1 MRRGA
6 AQRAVTRPAARVIGS
21 GARRDD
27 ALPVMADAAFHS
39 FPSSRGG
46 RAVSARAGF
55 ALRMRLWLTRG
66 RLDQRI
72 VTGCPWDSRAATALR
87 ARQLS
92 DPRTR
97 QRLARSLRGIVAYAD
112 RVEGRP
118 LFSAVV
124 IDRAAVRAD
133 REAILGL
140 AERLEAEDPTNPR
153 GIVLARRL
161 LTDGIDSPLY
171 NPRCGRTV
179 AAAVWEISD
188 ALGDDEPPTVVFDL
202 VTC

>member
-1 MRRGA
+1 
-6 AQRAVTRPAARVIGS
+6 
-21 GARRDD
+21 
-27 ALPVMADAAFHS
+27 MADAAFHW
-39 FPSSRGG
+39 FPSSRGR
-46 RAVSARAGF
+46 RAVSLRAGF
-55 ALRMRLWLTRG
+55 APRVRLWLTRG
-66 RLDQRI
+66 RLDQEI
-72 VTGCPWDSRAATALR
+72 VTGHPWNSGAATALR
-87 ARQLS
+87 AHQLS
-92 DPRTR
+92 DLRTR
-97 QRLARSLRGIVAYAD
+97 RRLARNFRGIVAYAD

-140 AERLEAEDPTNPR
+140 AERLEAEDPVNPR

-171 NPRCGRTV
+171 NHRCGRTV
-179 AAAVWEISD
+179 VAAVWEISD
-188 ALGDDEPPTVVFDL
+188 ALGDDDPPTIVFDF

>member
-1 MRRGA
+1 
-6 AQRAVTRPAARVIGS
+6 
-21 GARRDD
+21 
-27 ALPVMADAAFHS
+27 MADAAFHS
-39 FPSSRGG
+39 FPSSHGG
-46 RAVSARAGF
+46 RLASARAGF
-55 ALRMRLWLTRG
+55 ALRVRLWLTRG

-72 VTGCPWDSRAATALR
+72 VTGHPLDSGAATALR

-92 DPRTR
+92 EPRTR

-112 RVEGRP
+112 RVEGRS

-124 IDRAAVRAD
+124 IDRAAVSAD

-140 AERLEAEDPTNPR
+140 AERLEAEDPVNPR

-161 LTDGIDSPLY
+161 LTDGIASPLY
-171 NPRCGRTV
+171 NWRCGRTV
-179 AAAVWEISD
+179 AAAIWEISD
-188 ALGDDEPPTVVFDL
+188 ALDDDDPPTVVFDL

>member
-1 MRRGA
+1 
-6 AQRAVTRPAARVIGS
+6 
-21 GARRDD
+21 
-27 ALPVMADAAFHS
+27 MADAAFHS

-46 RAVSARAGF
+46 RAVSPRAGF
-55 ALRMRLWLTRG
+55 ALSVRSWLTRG

-72 VTGCPWDSRAATALR
+72 VTGHPWDSGPATALR

-92 DPRTR
+92 DLRSR
-97 QRLARSLRGIVAYAD
+97 QRLARSLRGIVAHAD

-140 AERLEAEDPTNPR
+140 AERLEAENPVNPR

-171 NPRCGRTV
+171 NRRCGRTV

>member
-1 MRRGA
+1 
-6 AQRAVTRPAARVIGS
+6 
-21 GARRDD
+21 
-27 ALPVMADAAFHS
+27 
-39 FPSSRGG
+39 
-46 RAVSARAGF
+46 
-55 ALRMRLWLTRG
+55 
-66 RLDQRI
+66 
-72 VTGCPWDSRAATALR
+72 
-87 ARQLS
+87 LS

-140 AERLEAEDPTNPR
+140 AEAEDPVNPR

-171 NPRCGRTV
+171 NRRCGRTV
-179 AAAVWEISD
+179 AAAVWEVSD
-188 ALGDDEPPTVVFDL
+188 ALGDDDPPTVVFDL

>member
-1 MRRGA
+1 M
-6 AQRAVTRPAARVIGS
+6 
-21 GARRDD
+21 
-27 ALPVMADAAFHS
+27 
-39 FPSSRGG
+39 
-46 RAVSARAGF
+46 
-55 ALRMRLWLTRG
+55 WLTRG

-72 VTGCPWDSRAATALR
+72 VTGHPWDSGAATALR

-92 DPRTR
+92 DPRSR
-97 QRLARSLRGIVAYAD
+97 QRLARNLRAIVAYAD

-124 IDRAAVRAD
+124 IDREAVRAD

-140 AERLEAEDPTNPR
+140 AERLEAEDPVNPR

-161 LTDGIDSPLY
+161 VTDGIDSPLY
-171 NPRCGRTV
+171 NRRCGRTV

-188 ALGDDEPPTVVFDL
+188 ALGDDDPPTVVLDL
-202 VTC
+202 VSC

>member
-1 MRRGA
+1 
-6 AQRAVTRPAARVIGS
+6 
-21 GARRDD
+21 
-27 ALPVMADAAFHS
+27 
-39 FPSSRGG
+39 
-46 RAVSARAGF
+46 
-55 ALRMRLWLTRG
+55 MRLWLTRG

-97 QRLARSLRGIVAYAD
+97 QRLARSLRGIVAYAG

-140 AERLEAEDPTNPR
+140 AEAEDPVNPR

-171 NPRCGRTV
+171 NRRCGRTV

-188 ALGDDEPPTVVFDL
+188 ALDDDDPATAVFDL

>member
-1 MRRGA
+1 
-6 AQRAVTRPAARVIGS
+6 
-21 GARRDD
+21 
-27 ALPVMADAAFHS
+27 MADAAFHR

-46 RAVSARAGF
+46 SASARGAF
-55 ALRMRLWLTRG
+55 ALRLRLWLTRA
-66 RLDQRI
+66 RLDQQI
-72 VTGCPWDSRAATALR
+72 VTGHAWHSGAATALR

-92 DPRTR
+92 DPRSR

-124 IDRAAVRAD
+124 VDRAAVRAD

-140 AERLEAEDPTNPR
+140 AERLEAEDPVNPR

-171 NPRCGRTV
+171 NRRCGRTV
-179 AAAVWEISD
+179 AAAIWEVSD
-188 ALGDDEPPTVVFDL
+188 ALGDDDPPTVAFDL
-202 VTC
+202 VTS